1 MASLKFTAPI
11 QIVGIN
17 PYVLVS
23 ARRAAKLKPGW
34 RKPMPVLVRVNG
46 KPEQP
51 WAINMMPVGDGS
63 FRLYLHGTVRKASG
77 TGVGDRVQVEVQFD
91 SGYKNGPQHPMPSWF
106 RNALRE
112 NEVARKNWEEL
123 TPSRKKEVLRYFASL
138 KSPEARERNLQKALR
153 VLGGASERF
162 MARSWSQ
169 CSGA

>member
-51 WAINMMPVGDGS
+51 WSINMMPVGDGS
-63 FRLYLHGTVRKASG
+63 FRLYLHGRVRKASG
-77 TGVGDRVQVEVQFD
+77 TAVGDRVQVGVQFD
-91 SGYKNGPQHPMPSWF
+91 SGYKNGPQHPMPPWL
-106 RNALRE
+106 RRALRE
-112 NEVARKNWEEL
+112 YDVASKNWEKL
-123 TPSRKKEVLRYFASL
+123 SPSRKKEILRYFASL
-138 KSPEARERNLQKALR
+138 KSPEAKERNLQKALR
-153 VLGGASERF
+153 VLEGASERF
-162 MARSWSQ
+162 MARSWN
-169 CSGA
+169 GGK